1 MLGMSPDRQHGQPI
15 YVIKVEGQ
23 LDRSWSGW
31 FSGLTVTYEDR
42 VSTIAGH
49 VADQAALR
57 GILSKIW
64 DLNLTLIS
72 VNRVKPG
79 IQDVT
84 AQEANR

>member
-1 MLGMSPDRQHGQPI
+1 MSPDRQRGQHN
-15 YVIKVEGQ
+15 YLLKVEGE

-31 FSGLTVTYEDR
+31 FSGLTVTYDNG
-42 VSTIAGH
+42 VSTLTGH
-49 VADQAALR
+49 VDDQAALR

-72 VNRVKPG
+72 VVRIEPEA
-79 IQDVT
+79 QDAN

>member
-1 MLGMSPDRQHGQPI
+1 MSPDRQRGQHGYLI
-15 YVIKVEGQ
+15 TVEGE

-31 FSGLTVTYEDR
+31 FSGLTVTYDDG
-42 VSTIAGH
+42 VSTLTGH

-72 VNRVKPG
+72 VIHIEHG
-79 IQDVT
+79 AQDAI

>member
-1 MLGMSPDRQHGQPI
+1 MSPDRQRGQHN
-15 YVIKVEGQ
+15 YLLKVEGE

-31 FSGLTVTYEDR
+31 FSGLTVTYDNG
-42 VSTIAGH
+42 VSTLTGH

-72 VNRVKPG
+72 VVRIEPEA
-79 IQDVT
+79 QDAN

>member
-23 LDRSWSGW
+23 LDKSWSGW
-31 FSGLTVTYEDR
+31 FSGLTVTYEDG
-42 VSTIAGH
+42 VSTLTGH

-64 DLNLTLIS
+64 DLNLILIS
-72 VNRVKPG
+72 VLRIEPG
-79 IQDVT
+79 AQAVI
-84 AQEANR
+84 AQEADR

>member
-1 MLGMSPDRQHGQPI
+1 MSPDRQCSQHS
-15 YVIKVEGQ
+15 YLIKVEGE

-31 FSGLTVTYEDR
+31 FSGLTVTYQDG
-42 VSTIAGH
+42 VSTLTGH

-57 GILSKIW
+57 GILTKIW

-79 IQDVT
+79 AQNAI